1 MGNDRHNVNR
11 KHGYTRYFL
20 HLGSGTMGNS
30 FSSESATSSQNPP
43 DNDDAKQ
50 KYIDEILQK
59 ADESDGEDFV
69 DQGDELSSINVR
81 DYVDQFP
88 FENIVFE
95 GGGAKGVVYP
105 GALLALEELGLMAK
119 IKRFAGTSVGSM
131 TACMAAL
138 GYSSQ
143 EIRKVME
150 TDFRTY
156 FDARLGRLS
165 LLPNLL
171 RHFGW
176 QPMNTLYEFLGELVE
191 KKLGNKD
198 ATFSDLYKKTG
209 KELCIVV
216 TNVNNMEEEYFHPKT
231 TPDVPIRMAVRMSAS
246 LPGLMQP
253 VHYTTSG
260 TDNIYVDG
268 GLLANYPIACFD
280 GWWLSMKKEDSFLKK
295 MQPLEKLPEI
305 MDRRNRFARNEE
317 TADKTLGFVLY
328 ANDEMQSFKPV
339 FESRRRAFVVHPDT
353 EMGRKAEKKMKNE
366 MKLRKEYLLVKI
378 AINKF
383 LELAS
388 KYDANG
394 DELISKEEL
403 SGILSDKNFTKHDRD
418 RLFGKDVTVDD
429 VMTRLDADGNG
440 MIRFQELVAFFEEMG
455 FSMAHRNLG
464 FKRQEVTTLLSL
476 LQTLYTTL
484 SFNIVQIGFSSL
496 DLPRTIG
503 LNSHY
508 VGTLVFDYEKED
520 VDFLN
525 RESYQSTMAFLKLYA
540 ANLKAKGER
549 Q

>member
-1 MGNDRHNVNR
+1 MSSSDYIFSSSSTKVSFSFLKYLLHLKSSAMGSNFSTESARNSPKQPGND
-11 KHGYTRYFL
+11 
-20 HLGSGTMGNS
+20 
-30 FSSESATSSQNPP
+30 A
-43 DNDDAKQ
+43 AKQ
-50 KYIDEILQK
+50 KYIDEILER
-59 ADESDGEDFV
+59 ADEIDGDDFV
-69 DQGDELSSINVR
+69 DEGDELSSIDVR

-150 TDFRTY
+150 KDFRTF

-171 RHFGW
+171 RYFGW
-176 QPMNTLYEFLGELVE
+176 QPMNTLYEFVGELVE

-268 GLLANYPIACFD
+268 GLLANYPITCFD

-305 MDRRNRFARNEE
+305 MDRRNKFAQSEE

-339 FESRRRAFVVHPDT
+339 FECRRRGPVIYPDT
-353 EMGRKAEKKMKNE
+353 EMGRKAAEKLKNE
-366 MKLRKEYLLVKI
+366 MKLRKEYLLVRN
-378 AINKF
+378 AVNKF

-388 KYDANG
+388 KYEENG

-403 SGILSDKNFTKHDRD
+403 SGILSDESFTKNDRD
-418 RLFGKDVTVDD
+418 RLFGKDVTVED
-429 VMTRLDADGNG
+429 VMTRLDKDGNG
-440 MIRFQELVAFFEEMG
+440 TVKFQELVAFIEEMG
-455 FSMAHRNLG
+455 FTMATRNLG
-464 FKRQEVTTLLSL
+464 FKRQEVTTLLTL

-484 SFNIVQIGFSSL
+484 SFNIVQIGFSSQ
-496 DLPRTIG
+496 DLPRTVG

-508 VGTLVFDYEKED
+508 VGTLVFDYQKED
-520 VDFLN
+520 IDFLN
-525 RESYQSTMAFLKLYA
+525 QESYQSTMTFLKHFA
-540 ANLKAKGER
+540 AKLK